1 MSAHTSP
8 TQGPKR
14 VRVHHLAEAKARG
27 EKLAML
33 TAYDA
38 VTAAIFDAA
47 GMDIL
52 LVGDSIG
59 NVMHGHATTIPVTVD
74 DMIPAARAVA
84 RATKRAFVVID
95 LPFGSYEAG
104 PQQALETAVRVF
116 KETGADAVKLEGGI
130 RSAAQIRA
138 LTDAGIPVVAHLGY
152 TPQSEN
158 LLGGPRVQGRGD
170 DAVEALAADA
180 QAVEEAGAVAVVL
193 EMVPAERRRA
203 DHRDPA
209 HPDHRHRR
217 RAALRRPG
225 AGVDGHG
232 GHDRAGRHASPGA
245 TPSSARRCSR
255 PRRTTS
261 ARSRTP
267 RSRTRSTRSRS
278 SPPPDERARPATSR
292 ASPCRPSSQDS
303 LRDLRALQGPLR
315 LGAGAVRAH
324 QMGPRGTAPLLDL
337 ARLGVV
343 PVLLLCAH
351 ETILT

>member
-8 TQGPKR
+8 TPGPKR

-130 RSAAQIRA
+130 RSAPQIRA
-138 LTDAGIPVVAHLGY
+138 LTNAGIPVVAHLGY

-170 DAVEALAADA
+170 AAVENLAADA

-193 EMVPAERRRA
+193 EMVPTGVAARITEIVRIPTIGIGAGPHCDGQVLVWTDMAGMTGWSPRFARRYAELG
-203 DHRDPA
+203 
-209 HPDHRHRR
+209 
-217 RAALRRPG
+217 AALQQ
-225 AGVDGHG
+225 AAEDYVSEVKD
-232 GHDRAGRHASPGA
+232 
-245 TPSSARRCSR
+245 SSF
-255 PRRTTS
+255 
-261 ARSRTP
+261 
-267 RSRTRSTRSRS
+267 
-278 SPPPDERARPATSR
+278 PDEEHSF
-292 ASPCRPSSQDS
+292 DK
-303 LRDLRALQGPLR
+303 
-315 LGAGAVRAH
+315 
-324 QMGPRGTAPLLDL
+324 
-337 ARLGVV
+337 
-343 PVLLLCAH
+343 
-351 ETILT
+351 

>member
-84 RATKRAFVVID
+84 RAAKRAFVVID

-116 KETGADAVKLEGGI
+116 KETGADAVKLEGGV
-130 RSAAQIRA
+130 RSAPQIRA

-170 DAVEALAADA
+170 LAVESLAADA

-193 EMVPAERRRA
+193 EMVPVDVAARITEIVRIPTIGIGAGPHCDGQVLVWTDMAGMTSWSPRFARRYAELG
-203 DHRDPA
+203 
-209 HPDHRHRR
+209 
-217 RAALRRPG
+217 AALQQ
-225 AGVDGHG
+225 AAEDYVSEVKD
-232 GHDRAGRHASPGA
+232 ASF
-245 TPSSARRCSR
+245 
-255 PRRTTS
+255 
-261 ARSRTP
+261 
-267 RSRTRSTRSRS
+267 
-278 SPPPDERARPATSR
+278 PDAEHSF
-292 ASPCRPSSQDS
+292 DK
-303 LRDLRALQGPLR
+303 
-315 LGAGAVRAH
+315 
-324 QMGPRGTAPLLDL
+324 
-337 ARLGVV
+337 
-343 PVLLLCAH
+343 
-351 ETILT
+351 

>member
-170 DAVEALAADA
+170 SAVEALAADA
-180 QAVEEAGAVAVVL
+180 QAIEEAGAVAVVL
-193 EMVPAERRRA
+193 EMVPSGVAARITEIVRIPTIGIGAGPHCDGQVLVWTDMAGMTSWSPRFARRYAELG
-203 DHRDPA
+203 
-209 HPDHRHRR
+209 
-217 RAALRRPG
+217 AALQQ
-225 AGVDGHG
+225 AAEDYVSEVKD
-232 GHDRAGRHASPGA
+232 
-245 TPSSARRCSR
+245 SSF
-255 PRRTTS
+255 
-261 ARSRTP
+261 
-267 RSRTRSTRSRS
+267 
-278 SPPPDERARPATSR
+278 PDAEHSF
-292 ASPCRPSSQDS
+292 
-303 LRDLRALQGPLR
+303 
-315 LGAGAVRAH
+315 
-324 QMGPRGTAPLLDL
+324 
-337 ARLGVV
+337 
-343 PVLLLCAH
+343 
-351 ETILT
+351 EK

>member
-14 VRVHHLAEAKARG
+14 VRVHHLAEAKAKG

-59 NVMHGHATTIPVTVD
+59 NVMHGHSTTIPVTVD

-104 PQQALETAVRVF
+104 PQQALETSVRIF
-116 KETGADAVKLEGGI
+116 KETGADAVKLEGGV
-130 RSAAQIRA
+130 RSAPQIRA

-170 DAVEALAADA
+170 DAVERLADDA
-180 QAVEEAGAVAVVL
+180 KAVEEAGAVAVVL
-193 EMVPAERRRA
+193 EMVPTDVAARITEIVRIPTIGIGAGPHCDGQVLVWTDMAGMTDWSPRFARRYAELG
-203 DHRDPA
+203 
-209 HPDHRHRR
+209 
-217 RAALRRPG
+217 AALQQ
-225 AGVDGHG
+225 AAEDYVSEVKD
-232 GHDRAGRHASPGA
+232 
-245 TPSSARRCSR
+245 SSF
-255 PRRTTS
+255 
-261 ARSRTP
+261 
-267 RSRTRSTRSRS
+267 
-278 SPPPDERARPATSR
+278 PDAEHSF
-292 ASPCRPSSQDS
+292 
-303 LRDLRALQGPLR
+303 
-315 LGAGAVRAH
+315 
-324 QMGPRGTAPLLDL
+324 
-337 ARLGVV
+337 
-343 PVLLLCAH
+343 
-351 ETILT
+351 EK

>member
-8 TQGPKR
+8 IQGPKR

-104 PQQALETAVRVF
+104 PQQALETAVRIF
-116 KETGADAVKLEGGI
+116 KEAGADAVKLEGGL
-130 RSAAQIRA
+130 RSAPQIRA

-158 LLGGPRVQGRGD
+158 LLGGPRVQGRGEAAVESLTD
-170 DAVEALAADA
+170 DAR
-180 QAVEEAGAVAVVL
+180 AVEDAGAVALVL
-193 EMVPAERRRA
+193 EMVPV
-203 DHRDPA
+203 DV
-209 HPDHRHRR
+209 
-217 RAALRRPG
+217 AARVTEAARIPTIGIG
-225 AGVDGHG
+225 AGPHCDGQVLVWT
-232 GHDRAGRHASPGA
+232 DMAGMTGWSPRF
-245 TPSSARRCSR
+245 ARRYAELG
-255 PRRTTS
+255 S
-261 ARSRTP
+261 ALQQAAQDYVAEVKD
-267 RSRTRSTRSRS
+267 S
-278 SPPPDERARPATSR
+278 SFPDEEHSF
-292 ASPCRPSSQDS
+292 DK
-303 LRDLRALQGPLR
+303 
-315 LGAGAVRAH
+315 
-324 QMGPRGTAPLLDL
+324 
-337 ARLGVV
+337 
-343 PVLLLCAH
+343 
-351 ETILT
+351 

>member
-8 TQGPKR
+8 IQGPKR

-104 PQQALETAVRVF
+104 PQQALETAVRIF
-116 KETGADAVKLEGGI
+116 KETGADAVKLEGGL
-130 RSAAQIRA
+130 RSAPQIRA

-158 LLGGPRVQGRGD
+158 LLGGPRVQGRGAAAVESLTD
-170 DAVEALAADA
+170 DAR
-180 QAVEEAGAVAVVL
+180 AVEDAGAVALVL
-193 EMVPAERRRA
+193 EMVPV
-203 DHRDPA
+203 DV
-209 HPDHRHRR
+209 
-217 RAALRRPG
+217 AARVTEAARIPTIGIG
-225 AGVDGHG
+225 AGPHCDGQVLVWT
-232 GHDRAGRHASPGA
+232 DMAGMTGWSPRF
-245 TPSSARRCSR
+245 ARRYAELG
-255 PRRTTS
+255 S
-261 ARSRTP
+261 ALQQAAQDYVAEVKD
-267 RSRTRSTRSRS
+267 S
-278 SPPPDERARPATSR
+278 SFPDEEHSF
-292 ASPCRPSSQDS
+292 DK
-303 LRDLRALQGPLR
+303 
-315 LGAGAVRAH
+315 
-324 QMGPRGTAPLLDL
+324 
-337 ARLGVV
+337 
-343 PVLLLCAH
+343 
-351 ETILT
+351 

>member
-180 QAVEEAGAVAVVL
+180 QAIEEAGAVAVVL
-193 EMVPAERRRA
+193 EMVPSGVAARITEILHIPTIGIGAGPHCDGQVLVWTDMAGMTSWSPRFARRYAELG
-203 DHRDPA
+203 
-209 HPDHRHRR
+209 
-217 RAALRRPG
+217 AALQQ
-225 AGVDGHG
+225 AAEDYVSEVKD
-232 GHDRAGRHASPGA
+232 
-245 TPSSARRCSR
+245 SSF
-255 PRRTTS
+255 
-261 ARSRTP
+261 
-267 RSRTRSTRSRS
+267 
-278 SPPPDERARPATSR
+278 PDAEHSF
-292 ASPCRPSSQDS
+292 
-303 LRDLRALQGPLR
+303 
-315 LGAGAVRAH
+315 
-324 QMGPRGTAPLLDL
+324 
-337 ARLGVV
+337 
-343 PVLLLCAH
+343 
-351 ETILT
+351 EK

>member
-158 LLGGPRVQGRGD
+158 LLGGPRVQGRGE

-193 EMVPAERRRA
+193 EMVPSGVAARITEILHIPTIGIGA
-203 DHRDPA
+203 GPHCDGQVLVMHDFLGL
-209 HPDHRHRR
+209 DSGHRR
-217 RAALRRPG
+217 PKFVKDFLAE
-225 AGVDGHG
+225 G
-232 GHDRAGRHASPGA
+232 GSV
-245 TPSSARRCSR
+245 
-255 PRRTTS
+255 
-261 ARSRTP
+261 
-267 RSRTRSTRSRS
+267 
-278 SPPPDERARPATSR
+278 
-292 ASPCRPSSQDS
+292 
-303 LRDLRALQGPLR
+303 
-315 LGAGAVRAH
+315 AGAVAAYVAAVRDGSFPDAAH
-324 QMGPRGTAPLLDL
+324 SYA
-337 ARLGVV
+337 A
-343 PVLLLCAH
+343 
-351 ETILT
+351 

>member
-1 MSAHTSP
+1 
-8 TQGPKR
+8 
-14 VRVHHLAEAKARG
+14 
-27 EKLAML
+27 
-33 TAYDA
+33 
-38 VTAAIFDAA
+38 
-47 GMDIL
+47 MDIL

-180 QAVEEAGAVAVVL
+180 QAIEEAGAVAVVL
-193 EMVPAERRRA
+193 EMVPTGVAARITEILHIPTIGIGAGPHCDGQVLVWTDMAGMTDWSPRFARRYAELG
-203 DHRDPA
+203 
-209 HPDHRHRR
+209 
-217 RAALRRPG
+217 AALQQ
-225 AGVDGHG
+225 AAEDYVSEVKD
-232 GHDRAGRHASPGA
+232 
-245 TPSSARRCSR
+245 SSF
-255 PRRTTS
+255 
-261 ARSRTP
+261 
-267 RSRTRSTRSRS
+267 
-278 SPPPDERARPATSR
+278 PDAEHSF
-292 ASPCRPSSQDS
+292 
-303 LRDLRALQGPLR
+303 
-315 LGAGAVRAH
+315 
-324 QMGPRGTAPLLDL
+324 
-337 ARLGVV
+337 
-343 PVLLLCAH
+343 
-351 ETILT
+351 EK